1 MWSDMFSLGISK
13 KGVNEDNSYE
23 DDNIE
28 VVDENYN
35 FQGVNQA
42 ALARHLLSPPSPSGQ
57 QVLAQTSIIMNAF
70 MVNQKQ
76 NLKFNSGQQVFQ
88 TSFSMSVFLANQKQ
102 NFSMK

>member
-1 MWSDMFSLGISK
+1 MGSLK

-57 QVLAQTSIIMNAF
+57 QVHSS
-70 MVNQKQ
+70 
-76 NLKFNSGQQVFQ
+76 NLDHHEC
-88 TSFSMSVFLANQKQ
+88 FLANQKQ
-102 NFSMK
+102 NFLLSSSSNRVKTLTTTFDQISSR

>member
-1 MWSDMFSLGISK
+1 MWTDIFSLGISK

-28 VVDENYN
+28 GVDENYN

-57 QVLAQTSIIMNAF
+57 QVAQTSIIMN
-70 MVNQKQ
+70 
-76 NLKFNSGQQVFQ
+76 VFWPTRNKTVQ
-88 TSFSMSVFLANQKQ
+88 
-102 NFSMK
+102 

>member
-1 MWSDMFSLGISK
+1 MIIYEGSPQNDGGNNYDEVLRWSDVFSLGISK

-28 VVDENYN
+28 GVDENYN

-57 QVLAQTSIIMNAF
+57 QVTQTFFTMN
-70 MVNQKQ
+70 
-76 NLKFNSGQQVFQ
+76 
-88 TSFSMSVFLANQKQ
+88 VFLV
-102 NFSMK
+102 

>member
-1 MWSDMFSLGISK
+1 MGSLK
-13 KGVNEDNSYE
+13 KGANEDNSYE

-57 QVLAQTSIIMNAF
+57 QVHQA
-70 MVNQKQ
+70 
-76 NLKFNSGQQVFQ
+76 Q
-88 TSFSMSVFLANQKQ
+88 TSFSMSVFLANQK
-102 NFSMK
+102 

>member
-1 MWSDMFSLGISK
+1 MGSLK

-57 QVLAQTSIIMNAF
+57 QVCSLNLCYLKKFPLSRRRWKAILLQTIKYVMALP
-70 MVNQKQ
+70 
-76 NLKFNSGQQVFQ
+76 NLTFYVL
-88 TSFSMSVFLANQKQ
+88 V
-102 NFSMK
+102 